1 MVFPVGYGVNGRTNY
16 KKSRSQKQPLADFQ
30 TKKKV
35 KNHDKSHGLWGF
47 FLLKLT

>member
-1 MVFPVGYGVNGRTNY
+1 MRQMQDIGQQGI
-16 KKSRSQKQPLADFQ
+16 PL
-30 TKKKV
+30 KKV